1 MHANRLLDT
10 AIIGWNNWKRGYM
23 EKVKY
28 FQNYIVPEC
37 SNFQEW
43 LFKNTLIT
51 WRHKNDN
58 ILLYITKI
66 LNGNW

>member
-10 AIIGWNNWKRGYM
+10 AIIRWNNWKQGYM

-28 FQNYIVPEC
+28 SQNYIVPGVPVT
-37 SNFQEW
+37 FQER

-51 WRHKNDN
+51 WRHKNDS
-58 ILLYITKI
+58 ILLYITKNI
-66 LNGNW
+66 KRK